1 MTSATA
7 TRATTKKAAA
17 LKSTTVKSQSIYSSS
32 QSRFASSKLIQNL
45 GSFNDGV
52 QFDFSSSLR
61 TAFGRD

>member
-7 TRATTKKAAA
+7 TKATAKKTAA
-17 LKSTTVKSQSIYSSS
+17 VKSSVVKAQSIYAST

-45 GSFNDGV
+45 GSSNDGA

-61 TAFGRD
+61 TVFGRD